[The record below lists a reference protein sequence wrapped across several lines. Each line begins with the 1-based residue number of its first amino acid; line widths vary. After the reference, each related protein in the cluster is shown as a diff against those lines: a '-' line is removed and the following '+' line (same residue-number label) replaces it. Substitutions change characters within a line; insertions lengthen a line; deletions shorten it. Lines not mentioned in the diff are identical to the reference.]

1 MVIIKRPKLISMANP
16 GTMRIELDTAVSGGV
31 SDPRNSALLKMF
43 NFIDIGE
50 RAGSGIPNIFRVWK
64 EEGWSLPSYEE
75 SMNPDRTVLSLPL
88 STTKIGDKKSAI
100 NERVK
105 ESIISYLTD
114 NPEGKTKDISGHIG
128 LGVSRTR
135 DYLRELVDEGIIVAE
150 GASNKARIYRLKS

>member
-1 MVIIKRPKLISMANP
+1 
-16 GTMRIELDTAVSGGV
+16 
-31 SDPRNSALLKMF
+31 
-43 NFIDIGE
+43 
-50 RAGSGIPNIFRVWK
+50 
-64 EEGWSLPSYEE
+64 
-75 SMNPDRTVLSLPL
+75 MNPDRTVLSLPL
-88 STTKIGDKKSAI
+88 STTKIGDKKSVIKIGDKKSAI

-105 ESIISYLTD
+105 KSIISYLTD

>member
-1 MVIIKRPKLISMANP
+1 MANP

-88 STTKIGDKKSAI
+88 STTKIGDKKSVIKIGDKKSAI

-105 ESIISYLTD
+105 KSIISYLTD